1 MVIYNRHPAP
11 FNKFRPL
18 LENDAGSH
26 LEDADTAASSN
37 IVWNPITQNPFGM
50 IRPYRR
56 GNIEKIKK
64 DII

>member
-1 MVIYNRHPAP
+1 MINLGHW
-11 FNKFRPL
+11 